1 MSDDSKPIHE
11 FDLIWLE
18 GTIYNIGFERELNEW
33 WKFLKQGGYIAV
45 SKASWFTE
53 KRPRSLRILAE
64 RLSRNGHNSQ

>member
-33 WKFLKQGGYIAV
+33 
-45 SKASWFTE
+45 
-53 KRPRSLRILAE
+53 
-64 RLSRNGHNSQ
+64 